1 MPHPSNRLNAIRLV
15 QGQTKSVS
23 VKVKTNEGRV
33 ATLIGAKLYLTV
45 RKTAGSPILI
55 TKTTGDGIEVT
66 DAAKGEAVATLNIND
81 TAQLEAGTYRYDV
94 WIEFPGDPPV
104 RQPVVQYAEI
114 HVSDSVTEFPA

>member
-1 MPHPSNRLNAIRLV
+1 M
-15 QGQTKSVS
+15 GM
-23 VKVKTNEGRV
+23 
-33 ATLIGAKLYLTV
+33 
-45 RKTAGSPILI
+45 
-55 TKTTGDGIEVT
+55 IEIIIALALSLQDAPPASALPT
-66 DAAKGEAVATLNIND
+66 DKEADEAVATLNIND